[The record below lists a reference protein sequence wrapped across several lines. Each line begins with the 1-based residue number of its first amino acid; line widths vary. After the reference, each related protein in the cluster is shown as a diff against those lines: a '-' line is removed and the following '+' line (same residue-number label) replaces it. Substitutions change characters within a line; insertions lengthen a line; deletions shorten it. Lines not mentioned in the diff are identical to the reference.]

1 MASPLSDTPL
11 GRKTDYVDTYT
22 PALLCPVPRWDARED
37 LELVPDEMPF
47 HGIDIWHAYEISWL
61 DERGKPMVAVGQLR
75 VPCHTAN
82 LIESKS
88 LKLYLN
94 SFANTAFPNRQ
105 AVAQA
110 MENDLSE
117 CAGGAVDVRLQ
128 TIEEAARE
136 GFPEI
141 HATSVDRIELDIN
154 QYEYDPALLRVDQGA
169 PLNETL
175 YSHLL
180 RSRCPVTGQPDWAT
194 VFVRYSGEPISH
206 AGFLRYLVS
215 LRNHQG
221 FHEQVIERI
230 FVDIK
235 QQCRPRHLSVFG
247 RFTRRGGLDIN
258 PFRSDF
264 EDQPVAGRVSR
275 Q

>member
-22 PALLCPVPRWDARED
+22 PALLCPVPRWDAREA
-37 LELVPDEMPF
+37 LEVSPDAMPF
-47 HGIDIWHAYEISWL
+47 HGIDIWNIYELSWL
-61 DERGKPMVAVGQLR
+61 DERGKPMVAMGELR
-75 VPCHTAN
+75 VPCHSPN

-94 SFANTAFPNRQ
+94 SFANSRFANRQ

-110 MENDLSE
+110 METDLSE
-117 CAGGAVDVRLQ
+117 CAGGAVDVRLR
-128 TIEEAARE
+128 TLEEAGRD

-141 HATSVDRIELDIN
+141 HATALDRMDLDIN
-154 QYEYDPALLRVDQGA
+154 DYEYDAGLLRVDQGA
-169 PLNETL
+169 ALNETL

-180 RSRCPVTGQPDWAT
+180 RSLCPVTGQPDWGT
-194 VFVRYSGEPISH
+194 VFIRYSGSPISH
-206 AGFLRYLVS
+206 ASVLRYLVS

-235 QQCRPRHLSVFG
+235 SQCEPRHLSVFG
-247 RFTRRGGLDIN
+247 RFTRRGGVDIN
-258 PFRSDF
+258 PFRSNF
-264 EDQPVAGRVSR
+264 EDQPVAGRVAR